1 MSKLTAL
8 FQIALGIFLSYI
20 GVPSQSTIL
29 VYLCQQE
36 AAIGW
41 ISMDFCMFSKYLL
54 FVLGILAILSG
65 VIGLLAPE
73 KKSK

>member
-1 MSKLTAL
+1 MGKLAAL
-8 FQIALGIFLSYI
+8 FQIVLGIFLSYI
-20 GVPSQSTIL
+20 GIPTQSQIL
-29 VYLCQQE
+29 VYLCTQE

-41 ISMDFCMFSKYLL
+41 ISMDFCMLSKYLL

-65 VIGLLAPE
+65 LIKLLAPE